1 MKTNDYKATI
11 PFIGIS
17 QRFSRQCLENLKGC
31 FPGHIIPFFCRLKI
45 VRLEIGMKMKRIRKA
60 GVSGRF
66 SGMYLL
72 SIIIGCRRRSSRKQ

>member
-31 FPGHIIPFFCRLKI
+31 FLGHIMSFFCRSKI

-60 GVSGRF
+60 GVFGRF

-72 SIIIGCRRRSSRKQ
+72 SIIIGC